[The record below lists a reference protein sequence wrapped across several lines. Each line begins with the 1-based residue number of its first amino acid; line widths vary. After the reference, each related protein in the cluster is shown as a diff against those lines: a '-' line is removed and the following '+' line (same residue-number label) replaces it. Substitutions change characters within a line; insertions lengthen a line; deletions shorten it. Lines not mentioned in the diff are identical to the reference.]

1 MSLAIKI
8 SSIRARYEEASLA
21 SDTGKI
27 MDICA
32 ANMLGM
38 LGMLNALDRYEKALT
53 RFAGQKWAD
62 KEMRQ
67 ACEDLGVEPPEI
79 T

>member
-32 ANMLGM
+32 ANM

-67 ACEDLGVEPPEI
+67 ACEDLGVEPPPEI
-79 T
+79 R